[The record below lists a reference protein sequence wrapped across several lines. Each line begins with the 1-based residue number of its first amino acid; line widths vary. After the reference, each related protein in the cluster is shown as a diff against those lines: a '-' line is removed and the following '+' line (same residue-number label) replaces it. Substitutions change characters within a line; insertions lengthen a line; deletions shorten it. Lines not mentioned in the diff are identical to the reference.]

1 MTGGRFHELAIL
13 AFTADGLS
21 IIATKVGTPLM
32 LISYTN
38 SMCMESWGKSGFSRA
53 LIDVELKGAMNAPK
67 VKKVGKTKGPNASTN
82 TKILN
87 AFDVLNSITEEDEN
101 TTCVPSYEKVGN
113 HMKILGQQTVMLDE
127 IAKPCISRVSGDGRQ
142 KGRYCGKYRYTQ
154 KKELPKSGH
163 AEMYD
168 SYEEYDHIMSP
179 TTTICAEDDT
189 EDEVEFCSFFC
200 SL

>member
-1 MTGGRFHELAIL
+1 
-13 AFTADGLS
+13 
-21 IIATKVGTPLM
+21 M

-53 LIDVELKGAMNAPK
+53 LIDVELKGAMVVAVPQMDGTSRDGARGCPAGARDTYGFFRCSNAPK
-67 VKKVGKTKGPNASTN
+67 VKKVGKTKTKTKGPNASTN

-127 IAKPCISRVSGDGRQ
+127 IAKPCISRVSGD
-142 KGRYCGKYRYTQ
+142 
-154 KKELPKSGH
+154 
-163 AEMYD
+163 
-168 SYEEYDHIMSP
+168 
-179 TTTICAEDDT
+179 
-189 EDEVEFCSFFC
+189 
-200 SL
+200 

>member
-1 MTGGRFHELAIL
+1 
-13 AFTADGLS
+13 
-21 IIATKVGTPLM
+21 M

-53 LIDVELKGAMNAPK
+53 LIDVELKGTMVVAVPEMDGTSMIRNTIRVGYELKPPRHAKCNIFGHGKYDAPKGNAPK
-67 VKKVGKTKGPNASTN
+67 VKKVGKTKTKTKGPNASTN

-154 KKELPKSGH
+154 KKELPKFGH
-163 AEMYD
+163 EQWEKKRKNRA
-168 SYEEYDHIMSP
+168 
-179 TTTICAEDDT
+179 
-189 EDEVEFCSFFC
+189 V
-200 SL
+200 